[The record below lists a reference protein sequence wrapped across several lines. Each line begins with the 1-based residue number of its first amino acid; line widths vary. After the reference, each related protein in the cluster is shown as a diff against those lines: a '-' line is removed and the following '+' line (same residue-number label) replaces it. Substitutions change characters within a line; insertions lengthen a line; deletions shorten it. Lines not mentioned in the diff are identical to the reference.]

1 MNASGN
7 NTLNGVIILIYLQI
21 FFLLSDTSIVE
32 LHTEKTNISTYQKVV
47 VLGKRTTR
55 ACTADSS
62 EQTFQLYHFSKTE
75 DSTRRL
81 EKENVVL

>member
-47 VLGKRTTR
+47 VLGKRTVH
-55 ACTADSS
+55 ALQTAPSKRFS
-62 EQTFQLYHFSKTE
+62 CITFQRRKIQQE
-75 DSTRRL
+75 D
-81 EKENVVL
+81 